1 MKIGGIYKTID
12 SDSYIIIIVI
22 QDVVYYYQVLN
33 VESYSISINQQ
44 YIIDNLNYQIDEISL
59 SEQHDFFLRTKEDIL
74 EKSLDGYL
82 GTISTEQLYTLQQEL
97 EKVEFDENGYGY

>member
-22 QDVVYYYQVLN
+22 QDVAYYYQVLN

>member
-22 QDVVYYYQVLN
+22 QDVAYYYQVLN

-44 YIIDNLNYQIDEISL
+44 YIIDNLNYQIDKISL

-82 GTISTEQLYTLQQEL
+82 GTISTKQLYTLQREL
-97 EKVEFDENGYGY
+97 EEVEFDKNGYGY

>member
-12 SDSYIIIIVI
+12 SDSYIIIIAI
-22 QDVVYYYQVLN
+22 RTAVYYYQVLN
-33 VESYSISINQQ
+33 AKSCSISINQQ
-44 YIIDNLNYQIDEISL
+44 YIINNLNYQIDEISL

-82 GTISTEQLYTLQQEL
+82 GTISTKQLYTLQQEL
-97 EKVEFDENGYGY
+97 EEVEFDKNGYGY

>member
-1 MKIGGIYKTID
+1 MA
-12 SDSYIIIIVI
+12 
-22 QDVVYYYQVLN
+22 YYYQVLN

-97 EKVEFDENGYGY
+97 EKVEFVKRFER

>member
-12 SDSYIIIIVI
+12 SDSYIIIIAI
-22 QDVVYYYQVLN
+22 RTAVYYYQVLN
-33 VESYSISINQQ
+33 VKSCSISINQQ
-44 YIIDNLNYQIDEISL
+44 YIINNLNYQIDEISL

-82 GTISTEQLYTLQQEL
+82 GTISTKQLYTLQQEL
-97 EKVEFDENGYGY
+97 EEVEFDKNGYGY